1 MVELKRFRA
10 LVASMAALVLAV
22 AVASCGGAPSGGDEP
37 ESGPVTLRFSWWGN
51 AERAGLMQRALDL
64 FHSKNPTI
72 TVTPSFQEFEA
83 YWQKIA
89 TETAGGNA
97 PDVLQTDF
105 AYLREYA
112 DRRALYDLKKQE
124 GKTLELGDLVE
135 GLKGAGEIKG
145 GLYGV
150 PVGGNTWGFVYNPA
164 LYAQAGVP
172 EPKLGWTWDDYRAGA
187 KRITEKTGVYG
198 SSNPID
204 TYYNLELQLRQE
216 GGSLYTEEG
225 RLGFDRARLAR
236 FLTEGK
242 EMADARAVLPVEKGV
257 QIKPKHALESDLV
270 AGSPAWDNF
279 LDRYSKATKAELKV
293 APSPSDNP
301 QVLGQ
306 YLKPALLLSVS
317 QKSEHPAAA
326 AKLVSFM
333 INDPEVG
340 KIFGA
345 NRGLPPTNAQRA
357 AAQLSGPL
365 AAVAAYEDGIKDK
378 LGKTPPAPP
387 KGAGSL
393 EQAFIRI
400 NEELLYG
407 RITVDQAVDQFF
419 TEADE
424 TLGS

>member
-1 MVELKRFRA
+1 VVNLKRFKP
-10 LVASMAALVLAV
+10 VAASVAALLLAV
-22 AVASCGGAPSGGDEP
+22 TVTSCGSGTGGGDEP

-51 AERAGLMQRALDL
+51 AERAGLMQQAIDL

-112 DRRALYDLKKQE
+112 DRHALYDLKKQE
-124 GKTLELGDLVE
+124 GKALDLGDLVD

-150 PVGGNTWGFVYNPA
+150 PVGGNTWGYVYNPA

-172 EPKLGWTWDDYRAGA
+172 EPKLGWTWDDYRAGV
-187 KRITEKTGVYG
+187 RQITEKTGVYG
-198 SSNPID
+198 SGNPIG
-204 TYYNLELQLRQE
+204 TYYNLELHLLQE
-216 GGSLYTEEG
+216 GKSLYTDEG
-225 RLGFDRARLAR
+225 KLGFDKARLAE
-236 FLTEGK
+236 FLKEGK
-242 EMADARAVLPVEKGV
+242 QMADDKSVLPIEKGV
-257 QIKPKHALESDLV
+257 QIKPKHALEADLV
-270 AGSPAWDNF
+270 AGDHAWDNF
-279 LDRYSKATKAELKV
+279 LARYAKATKAELKI
-293 APSPSDNP
+293 APSPSDKP
-301 QVLGQ
+301 EVLGQ
-306 YLKPALLLSVS
+306 YIKPAMLLSVS

-357 AAQLSGPL
+357 AAQLTGPL
-365 AAVAAYEDGIKDK
+365 ATVAAYEESLKGKFT
-378 LGKTPPAPP
+378 KTPPAPP

-400 NEELLYG
+400 SEELQYN
-407 RITVDQAVDQFF
+407 RITVDDAVNQFF

>member
-1 MVELKRFRA
+1 MKRFRSLVVPVVA
-10 LVASMAALVLAV
+10 LLLAATTA
-22 AVASCGGAPSGGDEP
+22 CGGSGGADGAE

-51 AERAGLMQRALDL
+51 AERAALMQRALDL

-112 DRRALYDLKKQE
+112 DRHALYDLKEQE
-124 GKTLELGDLVE
+124 GKNLDLGDLIE
-135 GLKGAGEIKG
+135 GLKGAGEIKD

-150 PVGGNTWGFVYNPA
+150 PVGGNTWGYIYNPA
-164 LYAQAGVP
+164 LYAQAGVAEP
-172 EPKLGWTWDDYRAGA
+172 ELGWTWSDYRAAA
-187 KRITEKTGVYG
+187 KRITEKTGVAG
-198 SSNPID
+198 SGNPID
-204 TYYNLELQLRQE
+204 TYYNLELQLLQE
-216 GGSLYTEEG
+216 GKSLYTDEG
-225 RLGFDRARLAR
+225 KLGFDRARLAA
-236 FLTEGK
+236 FLGDGK
-242 EMADARAVLPVEKGV
+242 RMADDKSVLPVEKGV
-257 QIKPKHALESDLV
+257 QIKPKHPLESDLV
-270 AGSPAWDNF
+270 AGAGAWDNF
-279 LDRYSKATKAELKV
+279 LDRYSKSTRAELRI
-293 APSPSDNP
+293 APSPSDTP

-306 YLKPALLLSVS
+306 YIKPALLLSVS
-317 QKSEHPAAA
+317 RKSEHPAAA

-340 KIFGA
+340 RIFGA

-357 AAQLSGPL
+357 AAQLTGPL
-365 AAVAAYEDGIKDK
+365 AAVAAYEDGLKGK
-378 LGKTPPAPP
+378 LTRTPPAPP
-387 KGAGSL
+387 KGAGAL

-400 NEELLYG
+400 NEELLYN
-407 RITVDQAVDQFF
+407 RITVDQAVDRFF
-419 TEADE
+419 TEADQ

>member
-1 MVELKRFRA
+1 VAGLKRFKPLA
-10 LVASMAALVLAV
+10 TSVAALLFAV
-22 AVASCGGAPSGGDEP
+22 AAASCGGTSGGGDEP

-51 AERAGLMQRALDL
+51 AERAALMQQAIDL
-64 FHSKNPTI
+64 FHRKNPTI

-124 GKTLELGDLVE
+124 GKTLELGDLVD

-172 EPKLGWTWDDYRAGA
+172 EPKLGWTWADYRAGA
-187 KRITEKTGVYG
+187 RQITEKTGVFG
-198 SSNPID
+198 SSNPLD
-204 TYYNLELQLRQE
+204 TYYNLELRLLQE
-216 GGSLYTEEG
+216 GKSLYTDEG
-225 RLGFDRARLAR
+225 RLGFDRARLAE
-236 FLTEGK
+236 FLKEGK
-242 EMADARAVLPVEKGV
+242 EMADQRSVLPVEKGV

-279 LDRYSKATKAELKV
+279 LDRYSKATKAELRI

-326 AKLVSFM
+326 AELVSFM

-357 AAQLSGPL
+357 AARLTGPL
-365 AAVAAYEDGIKDK
+365 AAVAAYEDGLKDK
-378 LGKTPPAPP
+378 LTKTPPAPP
-387 KGAGSL
+387 KGAGAL

-407 RITVDQAVDQFF
+407 RITVDQAVDRFF